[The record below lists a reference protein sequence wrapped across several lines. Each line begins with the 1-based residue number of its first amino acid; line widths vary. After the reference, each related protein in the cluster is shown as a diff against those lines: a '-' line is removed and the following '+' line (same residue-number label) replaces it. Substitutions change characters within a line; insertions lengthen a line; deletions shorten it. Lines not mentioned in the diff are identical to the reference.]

1 MSPEHREEI
10 SRRLRPARPP
20 RVVDDALDAAQL
32 ATVLKLMRS
41 HGPWD
46 TILKHHFA
54 SIEELIATTSGGAA
68 VDPHAALDYVL
79 TPTFRGF
86 LATGGVCF
94 HPEAESLFYDR
105 RFMAW
110 AREHRGAKYCQPS
123 KLLFNVNGPAW
134 NKDPG
139 HLDSPRFRGMG
150 LADTPTWLLS
160 VMGKSGL
167 FQPWAIKMI
176 EVIVWFQNDGEAGGF
191 TYWPDGPLASPRRL
205 PPPLWNRGVV
215 TENTLMY
222 HRGESNG
229 PRAHRD
235 NPTGLTLDSTFA
247 GDPADPDGW
256 LIRTGETVIA
266 RLVTDQLRLLV
277 HWDAEVYDDLADLR
291 RHVDRL
297 DDLTPDRVFETF
309 VGDLRAKGVPF
320 EMPSDPMH
328 DPRFIS
334 LLASTYDL
342 GPATY
347 PADAPVGAHA
357 A

>member
-1 MSPEHREEI
+1 
-10 SRRLRPARPP
+10 
-20 RVVDDALDAAQL
+20 VDDALDPVHL
-32 ATVLKLMRS
+32 RTVFDLIRR

-68 VDPHAALDYVL
+68 VDPRASLDYFL

-86 LATGGVCF
+86 FATGGVCL
-94 HPEAESLFYDR
+94 HPEAEPIFYDR

-110 AREHRGAKYCQPS
+110 AREYLRAKYCQPS
-123 KLLFNVNGPAW
+123 KLLFNVNGPTW

-167 FQPWAIKMI
+167 FQQWAIKMV
-176 EVIVWFQNDGEAGGF
+176 EVIVWFQQDGDGGGF
-191 TYWPDGPLASPRRL
+191 TYWPDGPLATPQRL
-205 PPPLWNRGVV
+205 QPPLWNRGVV
-215 TENTLMY
+215 TQNTLMY

-229 PRAHRD
+229 PVAERD
-235 NPTGLTLDSTFA
+235 NPPGLTLDSTFA
-247 GDPADPDGW
+247 GDPDDSDGW
-256 LIRTGETVIA
+256 HIRTGAAVIA
-266 RLVTDQLRLLV
+266 RLATDQLRLLV
-277 HWDAEVYDDLADLR
+277 HWDAELYDDLADLK
-291 RHVDRL
+291 RHVDHL
-297 DDLTPDRVFETF
+297 DDLTPDQAFEIF
-309 VGDLRAKGVPF
+309 VGDLRAKRIPF
-320 EMPSDPMH
+320 EMPSDPMR

-334 LLASTYDL
+334 LLASTYDV

-347 PADAPVGAHA
+347 PADAPVGVHA

>member
-20 RVVDDALDAAQL
+20 HVVDDAFDHAQL
-32 ATVLKLMRS
+32 AIVLDLVRR

-46 TILKHHFA
+46 LILKHHFA
-54 SIEELIATTSGGAA
+54 SIEELIATTSGAA
-68 VDPHAALDYVL
+68 VDARASLEYFL

-86 LATGGVCF
+86 FATGGVCL
-94 HPEAESLFYDR
+94 HPEAEPIFYDR
-105 RFMAW
+105 RFLAW
-110 AREHRGAKYCQPS
+110 AREHRGARYCQPS

-134 NKDPG
+134 NMDPG

-167 FQPWAIKMI
+167 FQPWAIKMV
-176 EVIVWFQNDGEAGGF
+176 EVIAWFQKDGEAGGF
-191 TYWPDGPLASPRRL
+191 TYWPDGPLAPPRRL
-205 PPPLWNRGVV
+205 QPPLWNRGVV

-229 PRAHRD
+229 PLAQRD
-235 NPTGLTLDSTFA
+235 NPKGLTFDSTFA
-247 GDPADPDGW
+247 GDPNDPDGW
-256 LIRTGETVIA
+256 EIRTGDRVIA
-266 RLVTDQLRLLV
+266 RLATHQLRLLV
-277 HWDAEVYDDLADLR
+277 HWDAEVYDDLADLK
-291 RHVDRL
+291 RHVEHL

-309 VGDLRAKGVPF
+309 VGDLRSKGMSF
-320 EMPSDPMH
+320 DMPSDPMH
-328 DPRFIS
+328 APRFVS
-334 LLASTYDL
+334 LLSSTYDV

-347 PADAPVGAHA
+347 PAEAPVGAHA